1 MDQNKQS
8 KGITIIG
15 VFMKK
20 HSIFLFLS
28 ILNLTMLNTVKGFA
42 GNYEM
47 DFYASAAEK
56 KADSGVGF
64 RLKDKADISAIF
76 SQEFKNFKYN
86 PYDVQRYGALLR
98 IKKEHFFCD
107 MTLYAGTLRYGGS
120 YSRLKNPSLAS
131 PSALSTVSFLQA
143 GIKPALPSFSS
154 SKRQESAAIKTPVF
168 TGSYFEDGTHSWS
181 IQKSTPHFSIA
192 ISGAE
197 FIYGRKLPKSWFTKE
212 RFFAEKK
219 YSSYD
224 AELCFTTKTKA
235 NTELTS
241 CNAAGIIENP
251 FGGIEK
257 SFAWARTQDSFR
269 ISNLF
274 IQTSLFHA
282 WTPLMIL
289 PSGSKPG
296 IKNQFIL
303 NPKLVIHPFD
313 TTLKVG
319 ILLQKNEKVKTSFPY
334 NNYGEYTLKSQ
345 LAYSFNRTKID
356 IQYSTSYSE
365 KTGKASYRSKL
376 SAFYE
381 FNNFSLK
388 ASAGATFSPE
398 RTTFTFSQSIA
409 GNGAFSASVK
419 LNSSIIYKEGFYDSS
434 KLSCNASMIFTTA
447 HTKWQGKIN
456 LTTSF

>member
-143 GIKPALPSFSS
+143 GIKPALPSFTS

-319 ILLQKNEKVKTSFPY
+319 ILLQKNEKVKTSIPHDDYDEFIFKC
-334 NNYGEYTLKSQ
+334 EACYTCSK
-345 LAYSFNRTKID
+345 TKID
-356 IQYSTSYSE
+356 MSYSASHSE
-365 KTGKASYRSKL
+365 KTEKMTYKA
-376 SAFYE
+376 
-381 FNNFSLK
+381 K
-388 ASAGATFSPE
+388 ASASH
-398 RTTFTFSQSIA
+398 TFTHVSF
-409 GNGAFSASVK
+409 
-419 LNSSIIYKEGFYDSS
+419 NSSIASTFYTDKTTLTVSESMSTSTNPSLALKVSDSFTYKNGIYDSATIS
-434 KLSCNASMIFTTA
+434 GAATIIFKSSHA
-447 HTKWQGKIN
+447 KWYGKIN
-456 LTTSF
+456 VSTRF